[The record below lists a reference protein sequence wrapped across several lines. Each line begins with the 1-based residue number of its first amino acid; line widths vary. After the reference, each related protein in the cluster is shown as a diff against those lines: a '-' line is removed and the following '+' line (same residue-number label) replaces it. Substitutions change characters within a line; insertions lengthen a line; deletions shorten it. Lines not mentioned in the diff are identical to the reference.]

1 MLDRFAQRAS
11 TRDSAIE
18 ADLTDI
24 FRRDERDNSLAT
36 MALGKKYSNVG

>member
-11 TRDSAIE
+11 TRDPAIE